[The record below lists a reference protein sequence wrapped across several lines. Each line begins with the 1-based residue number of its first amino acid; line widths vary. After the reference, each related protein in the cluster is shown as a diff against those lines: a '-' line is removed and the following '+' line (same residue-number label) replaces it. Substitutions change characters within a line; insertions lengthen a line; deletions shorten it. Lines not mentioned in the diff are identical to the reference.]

1 MRKLIPLL
9 AALPV
14 LTACGEVEIP
24 FLAPVSISMPEL
36 EEAEDGT
43 ISYVQASELGTVDDL
58 IAESPVDVSALED
71 FELTALKISD
81 PEFDTV
87 FDGDDSSIS
96 DPEFDTVFDGDD
108 SSISD
113 PEFDTYK
120 LGDFATAVR
129 VFISSDRELSDDDAL
144 IAVISDFPAD
154 QSDYD
159 ADITDAAVLSQY
171 ADGEFALV
179 VEAYFHTAPP
189 AEMDLPLIL
198 FGVATMAPLEMV
210 TQ

>member
-71 FELTALKISD
+71 FELTALK
-81 PEFDTV
+81 
-87 FDGDDSSIS
+87 IS